1 MGHKTR
7 PQSAAVLH
15 KGNARSSPAFFFAQ
29 VALAENR
36 LLTVAG
42 VTVIKAWPTPVR

>member
-1 MGHKTR
+1 M
-7 PQSAAVLH
+7 
-15 KGNARSSPAFFFAQ
+15 KGNARSSPAILFAQ

-42 VTVIKAWPTPVR
+42 VTVIKAWRRGKINNFRFAALE